1 MVGVEED
8 EEEEEE
14 EKEKEESEDEEEE
27 EEKLVPVV
35 GAAVCEV
42 VTGVGQ
48 ERWSWL
54 RGSTQTC
61 G

>member
-1 MVGVEED
+1 MGAEED

-27 EEKLVPVV
+27 EEEKWVPVV

-42 VTGVGQ
+42 VSGVGQ
-48 ERWSWL
+48 DR
-54 RGSTQTC
+54 
-61 G
+61 

>member
-1 MVGVEED
+1 MGVEED

-27 EEKLVPVV
+27 EKWVPVV

-42 VTGVGQ
+42 VSGVGQ
-48 ERWSWL
+48 DR
-54 RGSTQTC
+54 
-61 G
+61 